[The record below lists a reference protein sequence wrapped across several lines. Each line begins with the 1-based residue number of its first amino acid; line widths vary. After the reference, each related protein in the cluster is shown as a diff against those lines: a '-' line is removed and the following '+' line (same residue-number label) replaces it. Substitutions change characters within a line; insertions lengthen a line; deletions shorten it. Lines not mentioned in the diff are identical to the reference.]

1 VRRAL
6 AAGANAFLPKPF
18 TAEQLL
24 DAIAKLCASVGE
36 DP

>member
-24 DAIAKLCASVGE
+24 DAIAQLRASAEE
-36 DP
+36 DS